1 MAESILQVY
10 VHLVFST
17 AGRVHLLDVKE
28 TKERLFGYMM
38 GVMKKLEAPVLAIGG
53 GEEHVHILHRM
64 PKKLNYE
71 ELTSRLKANS
81 SRFAKTMG
89 ERYANFGWNRG
100 YAGFSVSRWDI
111 DQISGY
117 IRKQERHH
125 NTEIY
130 KAELERLLGEHGADF
145 DSRHL
150 WD

>member
-1 MAESILQVY
+1 MADSLLQVY

-17 AGRVHLLDVKE
+17 YGRVHLLDVKE

-64 PKKLNYE
+64 PKKMNYE
-71 ELTSRLKANS
+71 ELASRLKSNS
-81 SRFAKTMG
+81 SRFAKSMG
-89 ERYANFGWNRG
+89 GRYQKFRWQRG

-111 DQISGY
+111 DMIAGY
-117 IRKQERHH
+117 IKKQERHH

-130 KAELERLLGEHGADF
+130 KAELERLLKENDVEY
-145 DSRHL
+145 DSRYL

>member
-1 MAESILQVY
+1 MAQSILQVY

-17 AGRVHLLDVKE
+17 AGRVHFFTEKE

-38 GVMKKLEAPVLAIGG
+38 GVMKKLQAPVLAIGG

-64 PKKLNYE
+64 PKNLNYE

-89 ERYANFGWNRG
+89 DRYSKFGWNRG
-100 YAGFSVSRWDI
+100 FAGFSVSRWDI
-111 DQISGY
+111 DMIVGY

-130 KAELERLLGEHGADF
+130 KAELERLLAEHGAEF
-145 DSRHL
+145 DNRHL